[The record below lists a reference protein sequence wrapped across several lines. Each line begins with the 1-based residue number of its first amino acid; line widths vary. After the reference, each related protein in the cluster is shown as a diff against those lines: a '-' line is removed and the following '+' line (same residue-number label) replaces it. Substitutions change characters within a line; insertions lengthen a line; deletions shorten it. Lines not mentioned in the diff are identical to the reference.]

1 MSHCHTAK
9 IYLFFEIKKFF
20 KKFFLFFEIKK
31 FFKKFL
37 KFFIKILIDYKSMTY
52 KFSIFRID

>member
-31 FFKKFL
+31 FL

>member
-37 KFFIKILIDYKSMTY
+37 KFSYKN
-52 KFSIFRID
+52 INRL